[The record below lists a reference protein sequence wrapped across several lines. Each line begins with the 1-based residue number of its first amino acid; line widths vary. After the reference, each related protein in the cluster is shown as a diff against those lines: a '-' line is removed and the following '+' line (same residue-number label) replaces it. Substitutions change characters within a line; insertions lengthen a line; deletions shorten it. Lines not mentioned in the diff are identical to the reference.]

1 MKNKTFIRNC
11 CLLLLLVMVLP
22 SIFTACKSTSK
33 TTATNSKT
41 TSTNSLVSIMVESP
55 LSLNLGLGYSLLLNV
70 LGTYSDGSTSDI
82 TAQVQWTSSDPTVA
96 NILSN
101 GAVTGIS
108 VGTTNITAS
117 LSGIT
122 SPAISLTIYVETR
135 TPVTP

>member
-1 MKNKTFIRNC
+1 
-11 CLLLLLVMVLP
+11 
-22 SIFTACKSTSK
+22 
-33 TTATNSKT
+33 
-41 TSTNSLVSIMVESP
+41 MVESP